1 MRDEPAGGQSPP
13 SAPTSGDLA
22 VVIAAIAATAHAT
35 ERPAA
40 DGAPTSPDAVLDA
53 LVLLRWAQAE
63 LAGLEPILIAAARAG
78 GISWQALAPAL
89 GVASRQAAERRYLRL
104 NPHSTDAPA
113 MTGEQRVQAARDRS
127 AGQRA
132 LTQWAHANAAGLRRL
147 AGQITGLPGL
157 DAAAQAAV
165 DRIHQALGDND
176 TATLLGPLTEAAPHL
191 QEDHPDLAGQ
201 IVAIGQTTPPA
212 PGEPSAWPGQLRIPP
227 RTTTPTGSSSPGD
240 GNALELPT
248 RPRSGDPSATRAE
261 AVHRNHRLVA
271 TASLC

>member
-1 MRDEPAGGQSPP
+1 
-13 SAPTSGDLA
+13 
-22 VVIAAIAATAHAT
+22 
-35 ERPAA
+35 
-40 DGAPTSPDAVLDA
+40 
-53 LVLLRWAQAE
+53 
-63 LAGLEPILIAAARAG
+63 
-78 GISWQALAPAL
+78 
-89 GVASRQAAERRYLRL
+89 
-104 NPHSTDAPA
+104 

-201 IVAIGQTTPPA
+201 IVAIGQTTD
-212 PGEPSAWPGQLRIPP
+212 WVRQDH
-227 RTTTPTGSSSPGD
+227 TTG
-240 GNALELPT
+240 T
-248 RPRSGDPSATRAE
+248 R
-261 AVHRNHRLVA
+261 
-271 TASLC
+271 